1 MTPEEELD
9 LVRAIIA
16 GGESYYAEFKSA
28 WHYGADGKAP
38 RRPGEIADD
47 IARTVVAFA
56 NAEGGDLLVG
66 VEDDGAVTGLAP
78 DEGVHR
84 FLVNVPGE
92 RVEGDPGVR
101 VRTIAIDGERVL
113 WFRVEE
119 ARDEPVITS
128 DGRCLAR
135 EGAATRPILP
145 REIERRRQ
153 HRRGDRSYEAT
164 PVPGA
169 SIGDLDL
176 DAIDTAARSAGS
188 GGHLAHL
195 DPEELL
201 QYWNLAEARNGTLV
215 LKRAALLLF
224 ARRAL
229 RWHPNNRLRLRRVH
243 GSEEGYGRG
252 LRTRER
258 DIEGPILHILRRAS
272 QAVHGALTVEAQ
284 DEELFMERQLLP
296 REAIREV
303 LVNAVAHRNYA
314 IEGQA
319 IEVLL
324 FPDRM
329 EVRSPGRLP
338 EPITVQDLVRQRG
351 VHRSRNPLVMRV
363 LRDLGWSRDQG
374 EGMRRIFGSMRQ
386 VELHQ
391 PELEEVA
398 DTFVVRL
405 STRSIY
411 DQSTQ
416 AWIAAYGPFGLRP
429 EDRRYMIELRD
440 VGGSLST
447 DKLARRLGEGFDDT
461 KRHLERLERL
471 GLLWRR
477 KGHRTFHVVQP
488 ANVPHERALR
498 RLRRHAGSPGSGTR
512 LDRDGLRQVFE
523 APDERSFESNLA
535 QWQQAGI
542 LQPAGRG
549 RWRLG
554 SSFLEYLEQR
564 AVPGEAGGG

>member
-1 MTPEEELD
+1 MTPEEEQD
-9 LVRAIIA
+9 LIRAIIE

-28 WHYGADGKAP
+28 WDYGLEGKAP
-38 RRPGEIADD
+38 RQPGEVAKD

-56 NAEGGDLLVG
+56 NSDGGDLLVG
-66 VEDDGAVTGLAP
+66 VEDDGAVTGLAF
-78 DEGVHR
+78 DETTHR
-84 FLVNVPGE
+84 YLVNVPREMVNG
-92 RVEGDPGVR
+92 GPGVR
-101 VRTIAIDGERVL
+101 VRTVEIDGQRVL
-113 WFRVEE
+113 WFRIEE

-128 DGRCLAR
+128 DGRCLWR
-135 EGAATRPILP
+135 EGKTTKPVPP

-153 HRRGDRSYEAT
+153 HRSGDRSYEAT
-164 PVPGA
+164 PIPGA
-169 SIGDLDL
+169 SIEDLDFGQIL
-176 DAIDTAARSAGS
+176 GQAARGAEDPHHFS
-188 GGHLAHL
+188 HLA
-195 DPEELL
+195 PKELL
-201 QYWNLAEARNGTLV
+201 QYWNLAEVRNGSLV
-215 LKRAALLLF
+215 LKQAALLLF

-229 RWHPNNRLRLRRVH
+229 RWHPNNRLRIRRIH
-243 GSEEGYGRG
+243 GNDEGYGRH

-258 DIEGPILHILRRAS
+258 EIEGPILEILKQANL
-272 QAVHGALTVEAQ
+272 AVHRELAVETQ
-284 DEELFMERQLLP
+284 DEDLFTARQLLP

-319 IEVLL
+319 VEILL

-329 EVRSPGRLP
+329 EVKSPGRLP
-338 EPITVQDLVRQRG
+338 EPITIRDLEAQRG

-386 VELHQ
+386 VELHE
-391 PELEEVA
+391 PELEEIA

-411 DQSTQ
+411 DESTQ
-416 AWIAAYGPFGLRP
+416 AWIAAYGPFGLQP

-447 DKLARRLGEGFDDT
+447 DKLARRLGEGFDRT
-461 KRHLERLERL
+461 KEHLERLERQ

-477 KGHRTFHVVQP
+477 KKHRTYHVVEP
-488 ANVPHERALR
+488 TNVPHERAFR
-498 RLRRHAGSPGSGTR
+498 RLRQRTGALDASASLNRTLLQAVFSSP
-512 LDRDGLRQVFE
+512 DD
-523 APDERSFESNLA
+523 RSFASNLV

-542 LQPAGRG
+542 LQPAGKG
-549 RWRLG
+549 VWRLG
-554 SSFLEYLEQR
+554 SSFLEYLSQR
-564 AVPGEAGGG
+564 LESEDAEG